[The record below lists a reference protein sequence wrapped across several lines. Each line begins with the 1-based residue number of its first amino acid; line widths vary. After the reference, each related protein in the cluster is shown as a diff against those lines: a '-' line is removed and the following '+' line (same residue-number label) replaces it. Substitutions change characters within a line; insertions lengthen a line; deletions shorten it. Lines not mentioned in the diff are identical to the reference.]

1 MHRDG
6 QCECISRCCSRPRW
20 NEGRL
25 SPAHVTSHY
34 AQAIVCDFPCQIAGK
49 NRCMP
54 LLGSCP
60 VLGCVVFRFLGAHFS
75 SLCKVENHGYSDDN
89 EQCGHGRAPLTYPGS
104 ACEPELPI
112 SDPTFRYSFASSAVR
127 EIPRRVPFTQAG
139 KGCRTMK
146 GRSDI
151 AKTF

>member
-1 MHRDG
+1 MNQPMFFPSAMELGAAVPGRRYIPIRSGHRV
-6 QCECISRCCSRPRW
+6 
-20 NEGRL
+20 RL
-25 SPAHVTSHY
+25 
-34 AQAIVCDFPCQIAGK
+34 PCQIADK

-60 VLGCVVFRFLGAHFS
+60 VLGCIVFRLLGAHFS

-89 EQCGHGRAPLTYPGS
+89 EQCGHGRAPSTHPGS
-104 ACEPELPI
+104 ACKPELPI

-127 EIPRRVPFTQAG
+127 EIPRRSLFTQAG